1 MYKQVISLLALA
13 VLTAGCNMASR
24 SAEGEE
30 SFFGTSDPSGTFSSG
45 GEARYAHADVER
57 VRAVESQRARAAAES
72 QDLAA
77 QARYQVITAM
87 RQCLTG
93 ERTCAVPPT
102 AWTDIPE
109 VSRGLAVD
117 EAITVSASDGSG
129 GYGYGEGDGFWRAQA
144 AQMDGSSHAVPGWV
158 SGNSQEVLRRLD
170 QVEQRTEAVV
180 RVQRDTSEELAGHL
194 DRNRR
199 SRRER

>member
-13 VLTAGCNMASR
+13 ITAGCIPMYGTRRPDGTIVTAGTDPSR
-24 SAEGEE
+24 SIAASAQLE
-30 SFFGTSDPSGTFSSG
+30 
-45 GEARYAHADVER
+45 
-57 VRAVESQRARAAAES
+57 QARAAQMAVLAVEAPQARSAMRS
-72 QDLAA
+72 QDRASL
-77 QARYQVITAM
+77 ARYEMITTLRHCFRSGVCGIPPQDLPAVI
-87 RQCLTG
+87 
-93 ERTCAVPPT
+93 
-102 AWTDIPE
+102 IE

-117 EAITVSASDGSG
+117 EAITVGASQGG
-129 GYGYGEGDGFWRAQA
+129 GYGYGGGDAWY
-144 AQMDGSSHAVPGWV
+144 QMQQQMSQGQSYAVPADLMAR
-158 SGNSQEVLRRLD
+158 SPEILQRLD